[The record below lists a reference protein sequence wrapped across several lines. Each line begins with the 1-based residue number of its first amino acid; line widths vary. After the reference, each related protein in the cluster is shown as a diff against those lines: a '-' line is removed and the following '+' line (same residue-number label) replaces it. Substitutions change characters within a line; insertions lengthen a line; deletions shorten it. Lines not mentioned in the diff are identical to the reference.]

1 MKAISNESFTELL
14 RVLET
19 FMALSF
25 SVKMALKEVLYER
38 TYEKD
43 ARILNF
49 GDTQQVVW
57 FLMEGLLREIRM
69 NQKTLKEKTSWFWP
83 AGNFSY
89 TDPGFFSQQPSERAI
104 EASQPCKVIFI
115 SYPDWSALKSELEE
129 IEVITE
135 MIRGMYNK
143 MKIEHVEDMKLL
155 SIQERYLDKEEI
167 LDCLFPR
174 TQLNY
179 IADYMGM
186 AADTL
191 GRLRAKYYGRRR

>member
-1 MKAISNESFTELL
+1 MQRISNESFIELMH
-14 RVLET
+14 VLET
-19 FMALSF
+19 FMVLGF
-25 SVKMALKEVLYER
+25 RVKIALKEILYEA

-49 GDTQQVVW
+49 GDTQNVVW

-83 AGNFSY
+83 LRSFSY

-104 EASQPCKVIFI
+104 ETSQPCKVIFI
-115 SYPDWSALKSELEE
+115 SYLDWLALKAKFEE
-129 IEVITE
+129 VEVLTE

-143 MKIEHVEDMKLL
+143 IRMEHVEDMKLL
-155 SIQERYLDKEEI
+155 SIEERYLDKEEI
-167 LDCLFPR
+167 LDYLFPR

-179 IADYMGM
+179 IADFMGM
-186 AADTL
+186 APDTL
-191 GRLRAKYYGRRR
+191 GRLRSKYYGRKK